1 MSPLLRNRRRTRHS
15 VSGRRLAVT
24 VLAMI
29 VLLVLGIVGVV
40 VGVVVQTTPER
51 REAVAVPLGEPY
63 TSPARVPFVGDLVVY
78 GTPPEGERPDLDEL
92 GCQVTEGGGPLSVDD
107 ARLED
112 RIVVED
118 RGLVPLVSFPGGSGH
133 SIACAGP
140 GAEAAA
146 PLFVIPGRNNRTL
159 LPLAGYC
166 LAALCIPLSV
176 LGLLNARWSRG

>member
-1 MSPLLRNRRRTRHS
+1 MSPSPRSRRRTRHS

-24 VLAMI
+24 VVSM
-29 VLLVLGIVGVV
+29 VLLLVVGIVGVV

-51 REAVAVPLGEPY
+51 REAVALVPGEPY
-63 TSPARVPFVGDLVVY
+63 TAPERVPFVGALVVY

-92 GCQVTEGGGPLSVDD
+92 GCQVTEGGGALSVDD

-112 RIVVED
+112 RIVVDD

-146 PLFVIPGRNNRTL
+146 PLYVIPGRNNRTL
-159 LPLAGYC
+159 LPLAGYS
-166 LAALCIPLSV
+166 LAALCLPLSV